1 MRSATRRN
9 GPPMGDLDPIAL
21 VNRLKS
27 LSPSESE
34 KILGGNAARLLKLE
48 QKTEAQLGLAKK

>member
-1 MRSATRRN
+1 MR
-9 GPPMGDLDPIAL
+9 DLDPIAL
-21 VNRLKS
+21 VKRLKS

-34 KILGGNAARLLKLE
+34 RILGGNAARLLKLE

>member
-1 MRSATRRN
+1 
-9 GPPMGDLDPIAL
+9 MGDLDPVAS

-34 KILGGNAARLLKLE
+34 KILGGNAAWLLKL
-48 QKTEAQLGLAKK
+48 G

>member
-1 MRSATRRN
+1 V
-9 GPPMGDLDPIAL
+9 GDLDL
-21 VNRLKS
+21 VAMMNRLKS

-34 KILGGNAARLLKLE
+34 RILGENTARLLKLE